1 MTKNDDGLAPSF
13 PQDGDSE
20 MPLLDDDDWVSR
32 IVIFPLSLY
41 LIGRKITHNYGQQ
54 YIFFT
59 ALARFL
65 SLYVCTSSALRYLSP
80 LNMCGTHHNIY
91 KVLKLE

>member
-32 IVIFPLSLY
+32 LEIFPLSIY
-41 LIGRKITHNYGQQ
+41 LIGRKRTHNYDQQ

-59 ALARFL
+59 ALARFFP
-65 SLYVCTSSALRYLSP
+65 LYLRTSSALQYLST
-80 LNMCGTHHNIY
+80 MCMEHITLFIDF
-91 KVLKLE
+91 